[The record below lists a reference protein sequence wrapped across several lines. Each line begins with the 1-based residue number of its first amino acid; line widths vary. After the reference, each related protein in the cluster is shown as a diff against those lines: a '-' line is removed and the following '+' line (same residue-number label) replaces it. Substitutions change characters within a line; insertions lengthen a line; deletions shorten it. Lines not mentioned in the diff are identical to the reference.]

1 MEQLSYRRL
10 TEKDKR
16 QICAWQYEGEYAIYN
31 LLPYEEMRAKQVG
44 FMNEKA
50 EKKR

>member
-31 LLPYEEMRAKQVG
+31 LPPYEEMRAKQIG